1 MVSPSGTPLW
11 GSPLPS
17 FPLCFPLILFSPL
30 SSPYPPQQEPKGKT
44 LVMAR
49 KNIAKQLQTRTM
61 AWDLN
66 SPNVAIGGLNMPSL
80 PCTALLQFPEVSSL
94 HTELFAES
102 LHLQY
107 IGSIRLHY
115 CAHAARKLL
124 ITVPISVV
132 KLSGPDGIFAHLSMF
147 CIWRAWVSRVP
158 MLSQIW
164 CIRKS
169 VTVRVVLE
177 KWNVCT
183 CSLKL
188 YCTWAEY
195 F

>member
-1 MVSPSGTPLW
+1 MVRVPLAH
-11 GSPLPS
+11 GFGALPFPPLLSASLLSSSLLSPLH
-17 FPLCFPLILFSPL
+17 I
-30 SSPYPPQQEPKGKT
+30 YP
-44 LVMAR
+44 
-49 KNIAKQLQTRTM
+49 RTM

-66 SPNVAIGGLNMPSL
+66 SPNVAIGGLSMPSH

-94 HTELFAES
+94 HAELFAES
-102 LHLQY
+102 LHLQC

-124 ITVPISVV
+124 LTVPISVV

-147 CIWRAWVSRVP
+147 CIWRAWVSKVP
-158 MLSQIW
+158 MLSKIW

-169 VTVRVVLE
+169 ATVRVVLE